1 MSGFDVTERQ
11 ECSSAATGSEMAPS
25 SHSQIIDLLSIK
37 LVLPMKSVIQ
47 RAGTL
52 IDGYNLLQINV
63 NHNQRLDLGH
73 VPNA

>member
-1 MSGFDVTERQ
+1 MSGFDVTERE
-11 ECSSAATGSEMAPS
+11 ECSSAATGAEMAPS
-25 SHSQIIDLLSIK
+25 SHSQSIDLLS
-37 LVLPMKSVIQ
+37 VMKAVVQ

-52 IDGYNLLQINV
+52 IDGYNLSLINV